1 MQLNFL
7 ERDVMK
13 KNFCLSLMFAS
24 AMIAGQASAAT
35 SVKGYMLDT
44 AGNIVRNSYGECWH
58 TGSWTPADAVPG
70 CDGVEVKKPVVVAAP
85 VAAPTPALYVAQPVY
100 KNVVNEKMVSLD
112 GANFATASSKLA
124 KSANAKLD
132 EVVNAAKQYPDAKF
146 DVSGHTDN
154 RGKKVVNQ
162 KLSEKRAAS
171 VKQYLVSHGVAADR
185 ISTAG
190 YGDAQAVADNKTS
203 AGRAANRRVDVRYG
217 VKEVTKVR
225 VPE

>member
-1 MQLNFL
+1 
-7 ERDVMK
+7 MK

-35 SVKGYMLDT
+35 SVNGYMVDT
-44 AGNIVRNSYGECWH
+44 AGNIVKNSYGECWH

-70 CDGVEVKKPVVVAAP
+70 CDGIEVKKPVAATMPVVVATP
-85 VAAPTPALYVAQPVY
+85 VPVVAQPVY
-100 KNVVNEKMVSLD
+100 KNIVNENVVRLD
-112 GANFATASSKLA
+112 GANFATSSAKLA
-124 KSANAKLD
+124 KSGNVKLD
-132 EVVNAAKQYPDAKF
+132 EVVNAARQYPDAKF

-171 VKQYLVSHGVAADR
+171 VKLYLVNHGVAADR

-190 YGDAQAVADNKTS
+190 YGDTQPIADNKTS

-217 VKEVTKVR
+217 VKEVKKVR